1 MLSLPLK
8 ILYVDDEK
16 TLLEIVKTY
25 LERTNDFIVDTCLS
39 AKSALQ
45 ILESSRFDAVIS
57 DYQMPEMDG
66 IEFLIQVRSRFSDL
80 PFILFTGRGREEVV
94 INAINNG
101 ADFYLQKGGDLK
113 AQFAELIHKIKM
125 SVERSRA
132 FRELAD
138 NEERMRLALDG
149 TKEAHWEI
157 NTATGKSFISPRGY
171 EMLGYNTSEDIE
183 NLEGYR
189 WRDITHPDYVIK
201 TDAILKEYYAG
212 NMPVFQVEQ
221 RIRMKTGEWK
231 WMLVRGK
238 VIEYDKNNNP
248 VRFVGTYTDITDQK
262 KAENELLLAK
272 KDWEAIFRGI
282 GNPTAIVDTNHVI
295 IDANEA
301 MLTLTGLKLE
311 EIKGLNCSNLFHG
324 IDSSS
329 VPVNCPLE
337 EMKKTGGLE
346 TRTVNAEA
354 FGRIFITSCT
364 PVYDETGSITKAIHI
379 ATDITENKRLEYE
392 LTESRDY
399 LTQIFSSVREGI
411 VIIDALTHQILD
423 VNPAAIKM
431 IGTSKEKIIGNN
443 CHKFIC
449 PAQESRCPIT
459 DLNQELDNAERELLT
474 ADGGQIPII
483 KSVVPFN
490 FHGRA
495 CLLETFIDN
504 SDRKKAHDELIV
516 AYEKISEDEKELR
529 NQYNELVH
537 LKNTLQSSEKKFKTI
552 IETTPDVI
560 WDITFDGVITYISP
574 RCYEMFG
581 YSHDQLTGVSIL
593 DLLPP
598 DKKESV
604 RSLLQEARTRKPGI
618 ISTNFAIVHRDG
630 RERIINIR
638 SSLLFDDD
646 ETRIGLRCVV
656 GDVTDTIRSM
666 ELLKEQKHENERLS
680 EQKDLFLYQLAH
692 DLRTPLT
699 PIIGMGPL
707 LMQGIS
713 DPDAQELIR
722 IFLSSIDYLRK
733 MVEDILINAKLNR
746 TSTLESFEEYNLSN
760 LISDAVEANGF
771 LAEQKEVTIEQFI
784 PPDIILS
791 MSRPY
796 ASVVFRNLVNNA
808 VKYNFP
814 KGKVTISAKAEDG
827 DVQIT
832 IKDTGMGI
840 KPEILEKIWD
850 ELFVGDQSR
859 HDPLSKG
866 FGLSIV
872 KKIVKLHHGS
882 IEVMSDGDMKGS
894 TFIMRLPV
902 TRINR
907 E

>member
-16 TLLEIVKTY
+16 TLLEIVKIF
-25 LERTNDFIVDTCLS
+25 LERTNEFSVDTCLS
-39 AKSALQ
+39 AKTALQ
-45 ILESSRFDAVIS
+45 ILETTRFDAIIS

-66 IEFLIQVRSRFSDL
+66 IEFLIQVRSRFKDL

-125 SVERSRA
+125 SVERNRA
-132 FRELAD
+132 VRDLAE

-157 NTATGKSFISPRGY
+157 NTATGRSFISQRGY
-171 EMLGYNTSEDIE
+171 EMLGYTEE
-183 NLEGYR
+183 EVQQWGGYR
-189 WRDITHPDYVIK
+189 WRDLTHPDDVKK
-201 TDAILKEYYAG
+201 TEAILKEYYEG
-212 NMPVFQVEQ
+212 NMPFFQVEQ
-221 RIRMKTGEWK
+221 RLKMKNGEWK

-238 VIEYDKNNNP
+238 VVEYDKDHHP
-248 VRFVGTYTDITDQK
+248 LRFVGTHTDITDQK
-262 KAENELLLAK
+262 KAEGELLLAK
-272 KDWEAIFRGI
+272 KDWEAIFRAI
-282 GNPTAIVDTNHVI
+282 GNPTAIVDTDHVI
-295 IDANEA
+295 IDANSA
-301 MLTLTGLKLE
+301 MLALTGLSLE
-311 EIKGLNCSNLFHG
+311 EIKGLNCSRLFHG
-324 IDSSS
+324 IDESSS
-329 VPVNCPLE
+329 PVNCPLE
-337 EMKKTGGLE
+337 EMKKTGDIE

-411 VIIDALTHQILD
+411 VVIDTLTHQILD

-431 IGTSKEKIIGNN
+431 IGTSKEKIIGNI

-449 PAQESRCPIT
+449 PAQVSRCPIT
-459 DLNQELDNAERELLT
+459 DLNQEVDNSERELLT
-474 ADGGQIPII
+474 ADGNSIPII
-483 KSVVPFN
+483 KYVVPFN

-504 SDRKKAHDELIV
+504 SDRKKAHDELV
-516 AYEKISEDEKELR
+516 QAYEKISEDEKELR
-529 NQYNELVH
+529 NQFDELVR
-537 LKNTLQSSEKKFKTI
+537 LKNTLQLSEKKFKTI

-560 WDITFDGVITYISP
+560 WDITFEGVITYISP

-581 YSHDQLTGVSIL
+581 YSQDQLTGVSIL
-593 DLLPP
+593 DLLSP
-598 DKKESV
+598 DKKEGV
-604 RSLLQEARTRKPGI
+604 KILLRKSRTREPGI
-618 ISTNFAIVHRDG
+618 VSNNFTIVHRDG
-630 RERIINIR
+630 KELIINIR
-638 SSLLFDDD
+638 SSLLFDEDGS
-646 ETRIGLRCVV
+646 RIGLRCVV
-656 GDVTDTIRSM
+656 GDVTESVRSM
-666 ELLKEQKHENERLS
+666 EMLKEQKHEIERLS

-707 LMQGIS
+707 LIQGIS

-722 IFLSSIDYLRK
+722 IFLNSVDFLRK
-733 MVEDILINAKLNR
+733 MVEDILVNAKLNR
-746 TSTLESFEEYNLSN
+746 TNTLESFEEYNLSN
-760 LISDAVEANGF
+760 LISDAIEANRF
-771 LAEQKEVTIEQFI
+771 LADQKEVKIEQFI

-791 MSRPY
+791 MSKPY
-796 ASVVFRNLVNNA
+796 ASLVFRNLVNNA

-814 KGKVTISAKAEDG
+814 KGKVTISAEVEDG
-827 DVQIT
+827 EVKIT
-832 IKDTGMGI
+832 ITDTGMGI
-840 KPEILEKIWD
+840 KREIMEKIWD
-850 ELFVGDQSR
+850 ELFIGDQSR

-872 KKIVKLHHGS
+872 KKIVKLHHGAV
-882 IEVMSDGDMKGS
+882 EVFSDGDMKGS
-894 TFIMRLPV
+894 TFIVQLPI